1 MRTMLRI
8 RIPVQAGN
16 RAIKDGTLAKTMEAL
31 GQRLQPEASYFYPID
46 GPRAALFVFDM
57 KDPSEIPQIAE
68 VLFMGLEADVSFSP
82 VMNRDDLQKG
92 LAAAAKSR
100 Q

>member
-1 MRTMLRI
+1 MRTMLQI
-8 RIPVQAGN
+8 RVPVQAGN

-46 GPRAALFVFDM
+46 GQRAATFVFDM

-68 VLFMGLEADVSFSP
+68 ALFANLEAHVTFSP

-92 LAAAAKSR
+92 LAATAKGSK
-100 Q
+100 